1 MWNKYSDMSIVKK
14 HKTKFSQFFIL
25 LFGIPVKW
33 KAVKCPLMSAITER
47 AQKPRISIRCQYKIS
62 NFSYTDNSNI
72 NTKLLQI
79 ASPAMLE

>member
-1 MWNKYSDMSIVKK
+1 
-14 HKTKFSQFFIL
+14 
-25 LFGIPVKW
+25 
-33 KAVKCPLMSAITER
+33 MSAITER

-72 NTKLLQI
+72 NIKLLQI